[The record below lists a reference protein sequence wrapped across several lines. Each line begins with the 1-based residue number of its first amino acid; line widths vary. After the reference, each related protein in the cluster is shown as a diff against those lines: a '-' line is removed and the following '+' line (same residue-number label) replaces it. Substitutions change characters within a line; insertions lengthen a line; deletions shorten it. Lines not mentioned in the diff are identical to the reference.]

1 MPHQHNHAGHDHA
14 HEHGHLHEH
23 GHDHEHGHHHG
34 GLGHV
39 HAPANFGRA
48 FAIGIALNLAFVV
61 AEVVYG
67 ILGNSVALL
76 ADAGHNMSDVLG
88 LGVAWFATVLAK
100 RPPSERFTYGLG
112 GSSILAALFN
122 AAFLLVAIGG
132 LSWEAIERLFEPQPV
147 AGKTVMIVAAVGILI
162 NGICA
167 WLFASGRKGDLN
179 IRGAFTHMAADALVS
194 AGVVVAGLI
203 MLLTGWHW
211 LDPVVSLLINVVIIW
226 GTWSLLTGSISMSLN
241 AVPSGIDLAAVRSAL
256 QTEVGV
262 ASIHDLHVW
271 PTSTTET
278 ALTAHLVIPGGHP
291 GDAFLMKVS
300 DDLEKKFGIGHV
312 TLQVEANELT
322 SCKLAPDHVV

>member
-14 HEHGHLHEH
+14 HDH
-23 GHDHEHGHHHG
+23 GHDHGDHHGHDHGHQHG

-48 FAIGIALNLAFVV
+48 FAIGIALNLAFVI

-88 LGVAWFATVLAK
+88 LAVAWFATVLAK

-122 AAFLLVAIGG
+122 AAFLLVVIGG

-179 IRGAFTHMAADALVS
+179 VRGAFMHMAADALVS
-194 AGVVVAGLI
+194 AGVVVAGLV

-226 GTWSLLTGSISMSLN
+226 GTWSLLTGSLSMSLN
-241 AVPSGIDLAAVRSAL
+241 AVPSGIDLGAVRTAL
-256 QTEVGV
+256 QSEAGV
-262 ASIHDLHVW
+262 AGLHDLHVW
-271 PTSTTET
+271 PTSTTDT
-278 ALTAHLVIPGGHP
+278 ALTAHLVMPAGHP
-291 GDAFLMKVS
+291 GDAFLMKAAA
-300 DDLEKKFGIGHV
+300 DLEKKFGIGHV
-312 TLQVEANELT
+312 TLEVETSELT
-322 SCKLAPDHVV
+322 TCKLAPEHVV